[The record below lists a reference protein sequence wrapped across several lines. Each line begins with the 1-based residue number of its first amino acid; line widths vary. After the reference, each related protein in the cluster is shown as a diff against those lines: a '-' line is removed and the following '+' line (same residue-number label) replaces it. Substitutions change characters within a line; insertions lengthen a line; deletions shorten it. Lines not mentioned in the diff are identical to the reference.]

1 VGDFTLPQGW
11 CIVSFLGCFNKTKE
25 ENPMQQFNVKD
36 TVTYQG
42 NVFQVKDGRH
52 GNYIQVNGSSIYLK
66 NIPDNEVTLKEKWYP
81 KMHYAGAEA
90 SVLSCVKDGDNIIYL
105 ELIGQ
110 EDMVKSITS
119 LVMQGRIKQNDE
131 FLSYTKGYFT
141 VPRGGTKRILKQI
154 GDGYAHSILYHTPSV
169 SDANFSVLLGKTDYD
184 VIDSFKSWLL
194 LTNPLPYPPEL
205 AEDIL
210 NSLALKDKIIE
221 LDCYGEIRAIKM
233 AKSLGDNEYEA
244 LQEIIIEVA
253 LAKGVMNKY
262 TPKIEE
268 PVKKQVPLPKSP
280 LLYPRQVQAI
290 YDKLA
295 TMPKTYELEKISP
308 KPVGVKLFNSSMT
321 AYIVEADKGSSDDE
335 FEGSQ
340 TQAFGYF
347 YNEGYQEGEWGY
359 INVHELIECGFEMD
373 LYFEDMYIDSD
384 GNIVEEMAA

>member
-1 VGDFTLPQGW
+1 
-11 CIVSFLGCFNKTKE
+11 
-25 ENPMQQFNVKD
+25 MQQFNVKD

>member
-1 VGDFTLPQGW
+1 M
-11 CIVSFLGCFNKTKE
+11 E
-25 ENPMQQFNVKD
+25 FNVKD

-52 GNYIQVNGSSIYLK
+52 GNYIQVNGSSIFLK
-66 NIPDNEVTLKEKWYP
+66 NIPDEVTLKEKFYP

-90 SVLSCVKDGDNIIYL
+90 TVLSCVKDGDTVIYL
-105 ELIGQ
+105 ELVGQ

-119 LVMQGRIKQNDE
+119 LIMQGRTKQNE
-131 FLSYTKGYFT
+131 EYLSYTQGHFG
-141 VPRGGTKRILKQI
+141 VPKGGTKRMLKQI
-154 GDGYAHSILYHTPSV
+154 GEGYAHSILYHTPSV
-169 SDANFSVLLGKTDYD
+169 SDTNFSVLLGKTDFD
-184 VIDSFKSWLL
+184 VINSFKSWLQ

-205 AEDIL
+205 SEDIL
-210 NSLALKDKIIE
+210 NSLALKGKTCE

-233 AKSLGDNEYEA
+233 ANSLGDNEYEE
-244 LQEIIIEVA
+244 LQMIILEVA

-268 PVKKQVPLPKSP
+268 TIKKQAPLPKSP

-295 TMPKTYELEKISP
+295 TMPKTYDLENVSL

-321 AYIVEADKGSSDDE
+321 AYVVEADRGSADDDC
-335 FEGSQ
+335 EGLQ

-347 YNEGYQEGEWGY
+347 YNESYGEGEWGY
-359 INVHELIECGFEMD
+359 INVDELIEYGFEMD
-373 LYFEDMYIDSD
+373 LYFDDMYIDSD